1 MIVRDWVRETDDQ
14 AVNPTPS
21 GVCHAAT
28 PLSEVRASSR
38 R

>member
-14 AVNPTPS
+14 AVNSDSKRRLPR
-21 GVCHAAT
+21 GQ
-28 PLSEVRASSR
+28 PLSEVRAPSR

>member
-14 AVNPTPS
+14 AANSDSKRRLP
-21 GVCHAAT
+21 AAM
-28 PLSEVRASSR
+28 PLSEVCASSR